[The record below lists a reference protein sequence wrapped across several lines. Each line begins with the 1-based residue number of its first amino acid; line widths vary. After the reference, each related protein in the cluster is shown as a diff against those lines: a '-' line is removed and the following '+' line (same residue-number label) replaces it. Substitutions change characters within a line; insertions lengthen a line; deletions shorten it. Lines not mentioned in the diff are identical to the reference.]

1 MFVILNRF
9 YLRFFRFLYFCLSLT
24 GFCPFQSAKCV
35 KIKLITH
42 MVYRI
47 MIYRITVY
55 RIKKEKILNKWTTWE
70 QCSEHSVQCSTFV
83 RNNLNKSWTHEQ
95 KLNNIEISV
104 FMFMC
109 SEHAQKKRVHVHVFK
124 ASKMRR
130 SLFICSFCSTFVQCS
145 EQWTSPVPIPD

>member
-1 MFVILNRF
+1 
-9 YLRFFRFLYFCLSLT
+9 
-24 GFCPFQSAKCV
+24 
-35 KIKLITH
+35 
-42 MVYRI
+42 

-70 QCSEHSVQCSTFV
+70 QCSEHSVQCSIFV
-83 RNNLNKSWTHEQ
+83 QNNLNKSWTHEQ

-109 SEHAQKKRVHVHVFK
+109 SEHAQKKRVHVHVFRG
-124 ASKMRR
+124 SKMRC

-145 EQWTSPVPIPD
+145 EHWTSPVPSVWSDIKTGFWGISGKLSDHRYFLTGEDFMVKFGLYVVGLVW